1 MLNFLKKINSLRLKH
16 RNLKKLARRESEHN
30 WQILQNID
38 RIQLLGY
45 PLLVGVSRKRFLG
58 ELINAKDP
66 NDREA
71 ATIALTTELAR
82 LKVWGVRTHA
92 VKAHQDAISVI
103 ELMRK

>member
-1 MLNFLKKINSLRLKH
+1 MDRVWVGGNGNWSDITHWSATNGGLGGASIPMAGVNVWFT
-16 RNLKKLARRESEHN
+16 NLGFP
-30 WQILQNID
+30 ILI
-38 RIQLLGY
+38 GA
-45 PLLVGVSRKRFLG
+45 SRKRFLG

-103 ELMRK
+103 ERMRK

>member
-1 MLNFLKKINSLRLKH
+1 
-16 RNLKKLARRESEHN
+16 
-30 WQILQNID
+30 LQNID

-66 NDREA
+66 NEREA

-92 VKAHQDAISVI
+92 VKAHKDAISVI
-103 ELMRK
+103 ERMRK